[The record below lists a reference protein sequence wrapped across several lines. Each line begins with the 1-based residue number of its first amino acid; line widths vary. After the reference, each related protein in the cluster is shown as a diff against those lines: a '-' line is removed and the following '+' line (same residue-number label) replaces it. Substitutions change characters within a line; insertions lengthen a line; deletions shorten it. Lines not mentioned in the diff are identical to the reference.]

1 MAALSSQPGTPGFAA
16 SSGRPGSPG
25 GSPSHAA
32 SPTSAGSATT
42 FTAAASSAPRGRV
55 SVETLPLPSAPT
67 MLCDASDRVLRVNA
81 ALLRM
86 AGRDPRQPS
95 AADGIVGR
103 PLNQLL
109 VGPDVDARLVR
120 PDGALARVRVVRWA
134 LPSLGADPS
143 AASVALVGLRAV
155 MLIDTADAA
164 PPVTKRD
171 DTDRQIAE
179 LQKLARVGG
188 WSYDLRTGAL
198 HRSVALTELYRDI
211 GLEPDAQPNGSIE
224 LEQVAALCTVLREQA
239 AGRQLPGG
247 AADEHHV
254 ERHTAFSPHSPAGL
268 DERSSAGRVDPGAG
282 RAVSSPHS
290 PAGLDERSSAGRVDP
305 GAGRVPPSDRVL
317 SCRAAVERS
326 ADGAPIRLVG
336 TVQDITER
344 WLAEQRIGRATQRYL
359 DLVSIAPVGV
369 GVFNRTGHMV
379 DANGALCALLGVS
392 GERLRGVSVRSLAA
406 DPTPS
411 GPDNNGAGGPES
423 DAGGE
428 DLAFLRRPRPG
439 GPSGYRVPQYPI
451 RRADGTSVWCELSV
465 TVSIGDD
472 GRPFW
477 LVVFTD
483 ISERRR
489 AADVLRMS
497 GTHDELT
504 RLPNRSTVTAR
515 LERLLAGPDRHKI
528 AVLCCDLDDFKR
540 VNTALGHAA
549 GDQVLIMLAAR
560 LQRELP
566 VGCSPARLSGDE
578 FVVVCDDVLAFGGVP
593 KLAETVSA
601 LLRGP
606 VEVDGQPVRVS
617 AAIGVATPADGDGRV
632 GVTSAE
638 DLLRFADA
646 AMYDAK
652 GRGAGQLG
660 FVTAETAT
668 SANNQLRLED
678 ELREAIASDRL
689 TLHYQP
695 VVGADGTIRSAEAL
709 IRWSHPE
716 RGMLSPGEFIPVA
729 ERGGLL
735 RELDKWVLRTA
746 TKEAAGWPAHN
757 RRPVSVAV
765 NLAGLLPGDDDFLP
779 TVRTALA
786 ESGLNGDRLV
796 LELVETSLVSL
807 PQRTLAAMS
816 ELAGLGVR
824 FAVDDFGTGYSSL
837 SRIKELPAQI
847 VKVDRTF
854 VMGISSDPADF
865 AVARAVVQMATAMG
879 RYCVAEGVETAE
891 QFHALRGLGVDAYQG
906 WLFAKAMDPAV
917 FRSMLAGPTL
927 PTPQG
932 ETPSPPDGM
941 ATQALPTGAKRPEP
955 IDIRAT
961 QRTEGGRRAAAP
973 AVERPEGGRR
983 AAAPAGERPEG
994 GRRAAAPAGERP
1006 EGGGGRRAAQPGG
1019 ERPEGGRRAAQPGAE
1034 LPEPGRR
1041 SAQPGSERPEGGRRA
1056 AQPAGERH
1064 GVPRRPAA
1072 PGGEHGRRRQG
1083 PAHAEAPETKSNPL
1097 APPPRA
1103 TPAPG
1108 PDPLGGGP
1116 DRPAQPPRENG
1127 FRFGHGAD
1135 PLTP

>member
-1 MAALSSQPGTPGFAA
+1 MPPTPPPSTPPTPPPAAPPSA
-16 SSGRPGSPG
+16 S
-25 GSPSHAA
+25 
-32 SPTSAGSATT
+32 
-42 FTAAASSAPRGRV
+42 V
-55 SVETLPLPSAPT
+55 SIEALPLPSAPT
-67 MLCDASDRVLRVNA
+67 MLCDAGDRVLRVNA

-86 AGRDPRQPS
+86 AGRDPRLPN

-103 PLNQLL
+103 PLSQLV
-109 VGPDVDARLVR
+109 VGPDGDARLVR

-134 LPSLGADPS
+134 LPNVGPD
-143 AASVALVGLRAV
+143 GLRAV
-155 MLIDTADAA
+155 MLIDAAAAA
-164 PPVTKRD
+164 PPVARRD
-171 DTDRQIAE
+171 DADREIAE
-179 LQKLARVGG
+179 LQRLAKVGG

-198 HRSVALTELYRDI
+198 HRSVALVELYRDI

-224 LEQVAALCTVLREQA
+224 LEQVAALCTVLRDQA
-239 AGRQLPGG
+239 AKPGDK
-247 AADEHHV
+247 AADTNKATDEHQI
-254 ERHTAFSPHSPAGL
+254 ERRTVPSPHSPAGL
-268 DERSSAGRVDPGAG
+268 DERSSAGRSDLGAG
-282 RAVSSPHS
+282 RAV
-290 PAGLDERSSAGRVDP
+290 
-305 GAGRVPPSDRVL
+305 PPSEHVL
-317 SCRAAVERS
+317 SCRATVERN
-326 ADGAPIRLVG
+326 AEGAPVRLVG
-336 TVQDITER
+336 TVQDVTER
-344 WLAEQRIGRATQRYL
+344 WVAEQRIGRATQRYL

-369 GVFNRTGHMV
+369 GVFNRTGHLV

-392 GERLRGVSVRSLAA
+392 GERLRGVSARSLAVE
-406 DPTPS
+406 PTA
-411 GPDNNGAGGPES
+411 AGNTPQ
-423 DAGGE
+423 DGE
-428 DLAFLRRPRPG
+428 DEELAFLRRPRPG
-439 GPSGYRVPQYPI
+439 GPTGYRVPQYAI

-504 RLPNRSTVTAR
+504 RLPNRSSVTAR
-515 LERLLAGPDRHKI
+515 LGRLLAGPDRHKI

-606 VEVDGQPVRVS
+606 VEVDGQVVRVS
-617 AAIGVATPADGDGRV
+617 AAIGVATPADGDGRI

-678 ELREAIASDRL
+678 ELREAIATDGL
-689 TLHYQP
+689 ALHYQP
-695 VVGADGTIRSAEAL
+695 VVGPDGTVRSAEAL
-709 IRWSHPE
+709 IRWPHPE
-716 RGMLSPGEFIPVA
+716 RGMLFPGEFIPVA

-746 TKEAAGWPAHN
+746 AKEAAGWPAHN

-779 TVRTALA
+779 TVRTTLA

-807 PQRTLAAMS
+807 PKRTLAAMS

-854 VMGISSDPADF
+854 VSGISSDPADF
-865 AVARAVVQMATAMG
+865 AVARAVVQMASAMG

-906 WLFAKAMDPAV
+906 WLFAKAMDPSA
-917 FRSMLAGPTL
+917 FRSVLTGPTL
-927 PTPQG
+927 PTPDG

-941 ATQALPTGAKRPEP
+941 ATQALPTGAKMPEP
-955 IDIRAT
+955 IDIRGLDRPA
-961 QRTEGGRRAAAP
+961 GRRAAPPDSERPDLPRRAAP
-973 AVERPEGGRR
+973 AGTDRPDTGRR
-983 AAAPAGERPEG
+983 AATDRPESG
-994 GRRAAAPAGERP
+994 RRRAASDRPDSGRRAAPPATDRP
-1006 EGGGGRRAAQPGG
+1006 ETGRRAAPTGG
-1019 ERPEGGRRAAQPGAE
+1019 DLPRRSTPERPDGP
-1034 LPEPGRR
+1034 RR
-1041 SAQPGSERPEGGRRA
+1041 SAPPPPPPAPPKPPGRPSA
-1056 AQPAGERH
+1056 P
-1064 GVPRRPAA
+1064 PRRPD
-1072 PGGEHGRRRQG
+1072 PTRDGG
-1083 PAHAEAPETKSNPL
+1083 PETKFDLLAGLPPPPPKSDPL
-1097 APPPRA
+1097 AP
-1103 TPAPG
+1103 
-1108 PDPLGGGP
+1108 
-1116 DRPAQPPRENG
+1116 
-1127 FRFGHGAD
+1127 
-1135 PLTP
+1135 

>member
-1 MAALSSQPGTPGFAA
+1 
-16 SSGRPGSPG
+16 
-25 GSPSHAA
+25 
-32 SPTSAGSATT
+32 
-42 FTAAASSAPRGRV
+42 
-55 SVETLPLPSAPT
+55 
-67 MLCDASDRVLRVNA
+67 
-81 ALLRM
+81 
-86 AGRDPRQPS
+86 
-95 AADGIVGR
+95 GR
-103 PLNQLL
+103 PLGQLL
-109 VGPDVDARLVR
+109 VGPDADARLVR

-134 LPSLGADPS
+134 LPSLGADAN
-143 AASVALVGLRAV
+143 AAPGTAPGGPAALVGLRAV
-155 MLIDTADAA
+155 MLIDTADAT

-171 DTDRQIAE
+171 DTDRQITE

-198 HRSVALTELYRDI
+198 HRSVALVELYRDI

-224 LEQVAALCTVLREQA
+224 LEQVATLCAALREQST
-239 AGRQLPGG
+239 GQHPGG
-247 AADEHHV
+247 GTADEHHA
-254 ERHTAFSPHSPAGL
+254 ERHTA
-268 DERSSAGRVDPGAG
+268 
-282 RAVSSPHS
+282 
-290 PAGLDERSSAGRVDP
+290 
-305 GAGRVPPSDRVL
+305 PPSDRVL
-317 SCRAAVERS
+317 SCRANVERN
-326 ADGAPIRLVG
+326 ADGAPVRLVG

-369 GVFNRTGHMV
+369 GVFNRTGHLV

-406 DPTPS
+406 DPSAPV
-411 GPDNNGAGGPES
+411 GNGAGTPGS
-423 DAGGE
+423 DTE

-439 GPSGYRVPQYPI
+439 APTGYRVPQYAI

-504 RLPNRSTVTAR
+504 RLPNRSSVTAR
-515 LERLLAGPDRHKI
+515 LERLLAGPDRHKL
-528 AVLCCDLDDFKR
+528 AVLCCDLDGFKR

-660 FVTAETAT
+660 FVTADTAT

-695 VVGADGTIRSAEAL
+695 VVGADGTVRSAEAL

-716 RGMLSPGEFIPVA
+716 RGMLS
-729 ERGGLL
+729 
-735 RELDKWVLRTA
+735 
-746 TKEAAGWPAHN
+746 
-757 RRPVSVAV
+757 
-765 NLAGLLPGDDDFLP
+765 
-779 TVRTALA
+779 
-786 ESGLNGDRLV
+786 
-796 LELVETSLVSL
+796 
-807 PQRTLAAMS
+807 
-816 ELAGLGVR
+816 
-824 FAVDDFGTGYSSL
+824 
-837 SRIKELPAQI
+837 
-847 VKVDRTF
+847 
-854 VMGISSDPADF
+854 
-865 AVARAVVQMATAMG
+865 
-879 RYCVAEGVETAE
+879 
-891 QFHALRGLGVDAYQG
+891 
-906 WLFAKAMDPAV
+906 
-917 FRSMLAGPTL
+917 
-927 PTPQG
+927 
-932 ETPSPPDGM
+932 
-941 ATQALPTGAKRPEP
+941 
-955 IDIRAT
+955 
-961 QRTEGGRRAAAP
+961 
-973 AVERPEGGRR
+973 
-983 AAAPAGERPEG
+983 
-994 GRRAAAPAGERP
+994 
-1006 EGGGGRRAAQPGG
+1006 
-1019 ERPEGGRRAAQPGAE
+1019 
-1034 LPEPGRR
+1034 
-1041 SAQPGSERPEGGRRA
+1041 
-1056 AQPAGERH
+1056 
-1064 GVPRRPAA
+1064 
-1072 PGGEHGRRRQG
+1072 
-1083 PAHAEAPETKSNPL
+1083 
-1097 APPPRA
+1097 
-1103 TPAPG
+1103 
-1108 PDPLGGGP
+1108 
-1116 DRPAQPPRENG
+1116 
-1127 FRFGHGAD
+1127 
-1135 PLTP
+1135 

>member
-1 MAALSSQPGTPGFAA
+1 
-16 SSGRPGSPG
+16 
-25 GSPSHAA
+25 
-32 SPTSAGSATT
+32 
-42 FTAAASSAPRGRV
+42 
-55 SVETLPLPSAPT
+55 
-67 MLCDASDRVLRVNA
+67 
-81 ALLRM
+81 
-86 AGRDPRQPS
+86 
-95 AADGIVGR
+95 
-103 PLNQLL
+103 
-109 VGPDVDARLVR
+109 
-120 PDGALARVRVVRWA
+120 
-134 LPSLGADPS
+134 
-143 AASVALVGLRAV
+143 
-155 MLIDTADAA
+155 
-164 PPVTKRD
+164 
-171 DTDRQIAE
+171 
-179 LQKLARVGG
+179 
-188 WSYDLRTGAL
+188 
-198 HRSVALTELYRDI
+198 
-211 GLEPDAQPNGSIE
+211 
-224 LEQVAALCTVLREQA
+224 
-239 AGRQLPGG
+239 
-247 AADEHHV
+247 
-254 ERHTAFSPHSPAGL
+254 
-268 DERSSAGRVDPGAG
+268 
-282 RAVSSPHS
+282 
-290 PAGLDERSSAGRVDP
+290 
-305 GAGRVPPSDRVL
+305 
-317 SCRAAVERS
+317 
-326 ADGAPIRLVG
+326 
-336 TVQDITER
+336 
-344 WLAEQRIGRATQRYL
+344 
-359 DLVSIAPVGV
+359 
-369 GVFNRTGHMV
+369 
-379 DANGALCALLGVS
+379 
-392 GERLRGVSVRSLAA
+392 
-406 DPTPS
+406 
-411 GPDNNGAGGPES
+411 
-423 DAGGE
+423 
-428 DLAFLRRPRPG
+428 
-439 GPSGYRVPQYPI
+439 
-451 RRADGTSVWCELSV
+451 
-465 TVSIGDD
+465 
-472 GRPFW
+472 
-477 LVVFTD
+477 
-483 ISERRR
+483 
-489 AADVLRMS
+489 
-497 GTHDELT
+497 
-504 RLPNRSTVTAR
+504 
-515 LERLLAGPDRHKI
+515 
-528 AVLCCDLDDFKR
+528 
-540 VNTALGHAA
+540 
-549 GDQVLIMLAAR
+549 
-560 LQRELP
+560 
-566 VGCSPARLSGDE
+566 RLSGDE

-660 FVTAETAT
+660 FVTADTAT

-695 VVGADGTIRSAEAL
+695 VVGADGTVRSAEAL

-746 TKEAAGWPAHN
+746 TREAVGWPAHN

-854 VMGISSDPADF
+854 VSGISSDPADF

-927 PTPQG
+927 PTPEG

-955 IDIRAT
+955 IDIRGA
-961 QRTEGGRRAAAP
+961 Q
-973 AVERPEGGRR
+973 RPEGGRR
-983 AAAPAGERPEG
+983 AADPTGERPEG
-994 GRRAAAPAGERP
+994 GRRAAPPPGE
-1006 EGGGGRRAAQPGG
+1006 GL
-1019 ERPEGGRRAAQPGAE
+1019 EGGRRAAPPAGE
-1034 LPEPGRR
+1034 GLEGGRR
-1041 SAQPGSERPEGGRRA
+1041 SAPPAGERLEGGRRSAPPGGERLEGGRRA
-1056 AQPAGERH
+1056 APPRGERPEVGQRTAPPAGERH
-1064 GVPRRPAA
+1064 GLPRRPAT
-1072 PGGEHGRRRQG
+1072 PGGDHGRRRQG

-1103 TPAPG
+1103 TPAQG
-1108 PDPLGGGP
+1108 TDPLSGP
-1116 DRPAQPPRENG
+1116 DRPAQQPRDNG

-1135 PLTP
+1135 PLAP